1 MKYFASL
8 IISSAIVMLSIVSN
22 VSIPK
27 TGGYWT
33 DGYWDDVSGTWI
45 EGFWTEV
52 PDEILSTPS
61 YTPKA
66 VSTIQVGSYKAN
78 LVRGMDQWIVDM
90 KKTAAF
96 FEMNGKKIIADHST
110 QGFAIIRSARTAY
123 YGNRKLKLASRYFA
137 NWTYDSLQLE
147 DGRDFTE
154 PDDGWMIM
162 YTCTDDGATVT
173 YWN

>member
-1 MKYFASL
+1 MMKNLLKMIVASVITL
-8 IISSAIVMLSIVSN
+8 NIFSN
-22 VSIPK
+22 IPLPK

-33 DGYWDDVSGTWI
+33 DGYWDDVTGTWI

-52 PDEILSTPS
+52 PDATPAQTS
-61 YTPKA
+61 RKPKT

-78 LVRGMDQWIVDM
+78 LIRGMDQWIVDLP
-90 KKTAAF
+90 KTAAF

-110 QGFAIIRSARTAY
+110 QGFAIIRSAKTAY

-137 NWTYDSLQLE
+137 NWTDDSLRLE